1 MKLREIIGN
10 QVIRIYRAPEQSL
23 APDNVKALD
32 LVRSF
37 EGRYGF
43 FQGPRTVAEF
53 NTQSGITFLR
63 GQFRQGW
70 FIDKFQLFPQG
81 ALVEA
86 KVPTKEIE
94 AFLDD
99 ASEWV
104 REKFHLEEAA
114 ITPISRFYLS
124 QVEVEVDVA
133 LGRELAQFDSVG
145 KQVAEMLRS
154 YGQPVLD
161 FEVADITLRPDAY
174 KIPGAQPGAAF
185 MFMRRDKQ
193 PFESRLYFS
202 SAPLSTPDHMLVLN
216 KLESILK
223 SKKTTAS

>member
-1 MKLREIIGN
+1 M
-10 QVIRIYRAPEQSL
+10 
-23 APDNVKALD
+23 KALD
-32 LVRSF
+32 FVRSF
-37 EGRYGF
+37 ESRYGF
-43 FQGPRTVAEF
+43 FQGPRTVEEL
-53 NTQSGITFLR
+53 NTQNGITFLR
-63 GQFRQGW
+63 GQFRREW
-70 FIDKFQLFPQG
+70 FIDKFQLFTQG
-81 ALVEA
+81 VLVEA

-99 ASEWV
+99 ASVWA
-104 REKFHLEEAA
+104 RQKLDLKEAA

-124 QVEVEVDVA
+124 QVEVEADVA

-145 KQVAEMLRS
+145 KQVGEMLRA

-161 FEVADITLRPDAY
+161 FEAADITLRPDAY

-193 PFESRLYFS
+193 PFDSGLYFS
-202 SAPLSTPDHMLVLN
+202 SAPLSTSDHMLVLN
-216 KLESILK
+216 TLESIFK